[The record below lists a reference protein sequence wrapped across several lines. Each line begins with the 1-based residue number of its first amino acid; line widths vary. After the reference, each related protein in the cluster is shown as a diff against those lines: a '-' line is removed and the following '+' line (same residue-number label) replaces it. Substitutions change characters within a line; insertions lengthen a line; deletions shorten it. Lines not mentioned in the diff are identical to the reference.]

1 MAVILWKPYSVHFLY
16 HVIYPHSDVV
26 HFKMSKVVDLG
37 LKPKNIWNKDAK
49 SLVYSVCLLVFPASA
64 QNPSKPNYFL
74 SQ

>member
-37 LKPKNIWNKDAK
+37 LKPKNI
-49 SLVYSVCLLVFPASA
+49 
-64 QNPSKPNYFL
+64 
-74 SQ
+74 